1 MKLSEEEQCYNL
13 ILLCNQNDHDY
24 KLHFI
29 GRNIT
34 VLHTYVMFVMIYFIL
49 ASILKLLEF

>member
-1 MKLSEEEQCYNL
+1 MKLNEEEQCYNL

-34 VLHTYVMFVMIYFIL
+34 VLHTYVMYVMIYFIL